1 MDSSSLEDI
10 VVSIEKTQCVFNT
23 CPKLYTIASWQ
34 PSCCSLAVFS
44 VGNSFKPNTVVN
56 LILRNHPCHYKEV
69 VKNQRQ
75 MVGLLLD
82 FPHYLI
88 SHKRNPGRTS
98 WLRSATG
105 MPDWGTNFYWE
116 KSMPCG

>member
-1 MDSSSLEDI
+1 M
-10 VVSIEKTQCVFNT
+10 
-23 CPKLYTIASWQ
+23 
-34 PSCCSLAVFS
+34 
-44 VGNSFKPNTVVN
+44 
-56 LILRNHPCHYKEV
+56 
-69 VKNQRQ
+69 KNQRQ

-88 SHKRNPGRTS
+88 SHKRNPGGTS

-116 KSMPCG
+116 KINAMWVKQCDKRNIYEVPNRSP